1 VARAARERHG
11 VIAND
16 VRAEADFM
24 ANPLLPDTASELAV
38 PLVIGDQVL
47 GVLDV
52 QSDQVDNFTD
62 EDVSI
67 KTTLASQVA
76 VALQNV
82 RTYTRTQ
89 QQAEH
94 ETLVNVISQ
103 QIQSTT
109 DIETALQ
116 VAVRELGRALGA
128 KRTSVELGA
137 PRKTTPKQE

>member
-1 VARAARERHG
+1 
-11 VIAND
+11 
-16 VRAEADFM
+16 
-24 ANPLLPDTASELAV
+24 
-38 PLVIGDQVL
+38 
-47 GVLDV
+47 
-52 QSDQVDNFTD
+52 
-62 EDVSI
+62 
-67 KTTLASQVA
+67 LASQVA

-137 PRKTTPKQE
+137 PRKATSERK